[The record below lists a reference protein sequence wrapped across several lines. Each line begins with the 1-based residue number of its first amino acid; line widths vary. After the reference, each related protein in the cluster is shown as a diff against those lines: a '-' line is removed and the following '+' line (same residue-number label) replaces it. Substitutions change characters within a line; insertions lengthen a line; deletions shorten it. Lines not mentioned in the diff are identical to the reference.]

1 MSFAG
6 RHCCSTHVLLLLP
19 TPNVGAKRGKYTAPP
34 PPLGQQ
40 QRQQP
45 ATCLSCFVELLQNG
59 APLPSAD
66 VVRRGAIS
74 IMEALVYS
82 CPACTDGEEALM
94 SWTRDWLTFG
104 CGDGS
109 CSGPAF
115 SGEVSASRPRPM
127 GCALADVL
135 VALYTYVVR
144 HGGLVGGRTSVG
156 VAEATGARATPGT
169 AAASLRSRGRDSED
183 ARWVVLVDL
192 VQFIFSCWEML
203 LAGILSPSSQRPT
216 PSHARMTFL
225 NSHEASLQCRLVSFD
240 SPESAS
246 LPSPMLLGET
256 DNGVPEENERQRC
269 FCEGKDEETVQ
280 PTESRENVAQVTVE
294 HVQDVVR
301 RIIGEIF
308 HVAGD
313 DAAAIEAGCSV
324 GVLRTPAAA
333 TVFLRF
339 VQVSPLLRRLICS
352 SPLLIRSLARYLLPR
367 LVSLQHRQQQQ
378 QRHCQTSGGR
388 KGRSGEATTA
398 IEAVLSILYI
408 LSSSAALSMPM
419 WSVQPLSVVASQL
432 SCHCCSS
439 ECEIPTASKLADSDG
454 ATLLQSLCAVLQ
466 SGGGAHP
473 SPLRLQAL
481 RLLCLLSSS
490 PTTRRVLFFSV
501 CPRGDAAVTYLAVQ
515 EQRGSTDAAAAP
527 ETARNPQR
535 SSTLDVVTHLLPLL
549 LSGEDEEE
557 SVQLTCTVLQMI
569 LLHVQSAC
577 PSAPFPVTHSGTAE
591 AMSAAAADVAAAFT
605 EDDLAGTSDSVSGIE
620 VAACLANHI
629 KDYVMQA
636 LYSCTCKTG
645 YALVELL
652 DCAASTVAG
661 ARALLRGANI
671 EADASVAHDGAVE
684 GFERQQDWRVVFHV
698 ATVDM
703 TLFEV
708 LLKGTALHNALVQ
721 RGFSDDGSEARL
733 CWDEVAC
740 SIAAVAAEERGGQ
753 LSLFSFLRC
762 LDALAAG
769 MRGNVQALW
778 SSRLHRLMHELLER
792 VGVNAQGETWQPA
805 DAAAAMRAFST
816 LLIAGVPHGT
826 HNDGSLVAT
835 DVPHARDLAATRPLR
850 QVVDP
855 QTLHLLTRVTAA
867 YLPASS
873 DLLPLGVQ
881 LLLDF
886 VYTGELVAMSCPPS
900 SDYPTMVSASLEES
914 RCLLRIATLLART
927 QLESLATAAHAR
939 QPEEMRA
946 RCASGRAG
954 PTDGALPILPYSGSD
969 WPHVPPCTSCSLGSK
984 RYDND
989 RVGLL
994 DVLLALYPEAPEL
1007 LGARTELIEAFARR
1021 RGAVVAP
1028 PQLLATHASA
1038 FIGAASLTEVA
1049 MCASDL
1055 QASLL
1060 LSLAAFGCPPCVG
1073 RQELCAMLVNRCG
1086 VLCSRLERAASSNP
1100 TREPAAL
1107 WSAEAAVEE
1116 SDAVDPAIAETASDS
1131 DDDDDA
1137 GRLLD
1142 TLQEIVA
1149 LLVVRS
1155 LWYGGT
1161 DSDPTWSWPAPSSEV
1176 PVASPVAVRSFS
1188 EVHAQ
1193 TLMACVEGS
1202 EELRVGLCQY
1212 LFDLHTQYCVD
1223 VRGFLQLLQGHD
1235 GHAQRPRLQQVQAPS
1250 HALFA
1255 AAVLSVVLC
1264 VVDEPEH
1271 STGMTCAPSPLLTY
1285 MRSLRLVHWL
1295 ANAPFRQASVPLS
1308 VELLLRSVFRAAKR
1322 ELLCLNHGHHRQEQ
1336 RASVA
1341 PLPSTASLATIE
1353 GLQFVY
1359 GELAFQQH
1367 GLQGRAFPAQ
1377 RAVAELTPRG
1387 DALLPTPDSAPGAT
1401 LAICVLREYL
1411 VPLLLSTRSN
1421 TVAHRSDLSVT
1432 IGALEYSTVLL
1443 RLMSVALWPLAPTTC
1458 TSLDAVLAEYA
1469 MSHARQLLA
1478 LTTAELACADGAARK
1493 LLFPL
1498 LQLLYLLLTRAHR
1511 VDLVRRYGTDLLLF
1525 AFRARHA
1532 AIARADLIAL
1542 GEVEQGGLTDGDG
1555 DLTHVCVIASI
1566 VYITAR
1572 QIADP
1577 RRKRVMGGIGVGRA
1591 ACVARAASDGTAA
1604 AGDGGLVPPPLEG
1617 MPWYAWVP
1625 VLHHYRRL
1633 QTAVG
1638 RITSN
1643 QAAREQRRSM
1653 MWIVVSGA
1661 EYLIRLCGVS
1671 DLACCS
1677 HSAAPARRV
1686 ETVPQVARNG
1696 RNPADVSANLD
1707 REEHQAA
1714 TILIDWCAELVF
1726 TSRMS
1731 SNDFD
1736 GAGLNVIVVAARLL
1750 YLLFYRFRALAASS
1764 VWFNALVLSCM
1775 CQLTP
1780 SRRLQLPVV
1789 AEGWLL
1795 AALMRAL
1802 PDVQHWCAYDDYV
1815 KGSATRYFEK
1825 PEIAARVK
1833 LLPQP
1838 PPKEPPAHA
1847 AAGPCTTVP
1856 EEAATAGAS
1865 AAEPELSCVLRIL
1878 VTTCRQ
1884 YERFPHRLR
1893 SHRRLEVIVPMG
1905 LQLSEEAPLC
1915 TCPSVLEYAF
1925 PYTVPVASAEAS
1937 PLLLVFRCFA
1947 DRIRE

>member
-6 RHCCSTHVLLLLP
+6 RHCCPTHVVLLLP
-19 TPNVGAKRGKYTAPP
+19 TPNVGAKSGKYTAPP
-34 PPLGQQ
+34 PPPGQQ
-40 QRQQP
+40 QQQP
-45 ATCLSCFVELLQNG
+45 ATCLSCFVELLRNRM
-59 APLPSAD
+59 PLPSAD
-66 VVRRGAIS
+66 VVRRGAVS
-74 IMEALVYS
+74 IMEALVHS
-82 CPACTDGEEALM
+82 CPACTDGEEAVM

-104 CGDGS
+104 CVDGS

-115 SGEVSASRPRPM
+115 SGEVSAPRPRPM

-144 HGGLVGGRTSVG
+144 HGGLASGQTSVG
-156 VAEATGARATPGT
+156 VTEATGARTTPGT
-169 AAASLRSRGRDSED
+169 AAASLRSRGCDSEA

-192 VQFIFSCWEML
+192 VQFLFSCWEML
-203 LAGILSPSSQRPT
+203 LAGILLPSSQRPT
-216 PSHARMTFL
+216 PSNARMTFL
-225 NSHEASLQCRLVSFD
+225 NSHEASLQCRLASFD
-240 SPESAS
+240 CPEAAS

-256 DNGVPEENERQRC
+256 DNGVPEEKERQRS

-313 DAAAIEAGCSV
+313 DAAAIEAGCSI

-378 QRHCQTSGGR
+378 QQRHCQTSGGR

-419 WSVQPLSVVASQL
+419 WSAQPLSVVASQL

-439 ECEIPTASKLADSDG
+439 ECEIPAASTLADSDG

-490 PTTRRVLFFSV
+490 PTTRRVLFFPV
-501 CPRGDAAVTYLAVQ
+501 CRRDGAATTYLADQ

-527 ETARNPQR
+527 ANAPSPQR
-535 SSTLDVVTHLLPLL
+535 SSALDVVTHLLPLL

-557 SVQLTCTVLQMI
+557 SVQLTCTVLQTI

-577 PSAPFPVTHSGTAE
+577 PSAPFPDMHSSTAE
-591 AMSAAAADVAAAFT
+591 ATSAAAADVAAAFT

-629 KDYVMQA
+629 KDYAMQA

-652 DCAASTVAG
+652 DRAASIVAG
-661 ARALLRGANI
+661 ARALLRGASI

-684 GFERQQDWRVVFHV
+684 GWERQQDWRVVFHV

-703 TLFEV
+703 ALFEV

-721 RGFSDDGSEARL
+721 CGVSDDGSETRL

-778 SSRLHRLMHELLER
+778 SSRLHRLVHDLLER
-792 VGVNAQGETWQPA
+792 VDVNAQGATWRPA
-805 DAAAAMRAFST
+805 DAAAAMRVFST
-816 LLIAGVPHGT
+816 LVIAGVLHGT

-835 DVPHARDLAATRPLR
+835 DVPHARDVAATLLLR

-886 VYTGELVAMSCPPS
+886 VHTGELVAMSCPAS
-900 SDYPTMVSASLEES
+900 SDYPTMASASLEES
-914 RCLLRIATLLART
+914 RCLLRIATLVART
-927 QLESLATAAHAR
+927 QLESWATAAHTR

-946 RCASGRAG
+946 RCASGGAG
-954 PTDGALPILPYSGSD
+954 PTDEALPILPYSGAG
-969 WPHVPPCTSCSLGSK
+969 WPHMPPCTSCSLRSK
-984 RYDND
+984 RYDDD

-994 DVLLALYPEAPEL
+994 DVLLGLYPEAPEL

-1021 RGAVVAP
+1021 RGSAVAP
-1028 PQLLATHASA
+1028 PQLLAAHASA

-1060 LSLAAFGCPPCVG
+1060 LSLAEFGCPPCVG
-1073 RQELCAMLVNRCG
+1073 QKELCAMLVDRCG
-1086 VLCSRLERAASSNP
+1086 VLCSRLERAVSSNP

-1116 SDAVDPAIAETASDS
+1116 SDAVGPAIAETASDS
-1131 DDDDDA
+1131 DDDDA

-1142 TLQEIVA
+1142 ALQEVFA
-1149 LLVVRS
+1149 LLVVHS
-1155 LWYGGT
+1155 LWYGVT
-1161 DSDPTWSWPAPSSEV
+1161 DSDPTRSWPAPSSEV
-1176 PVASPVAVRSFS
+1176 PVACAVAVRSFS

-1193 TLMACVEGS
+1193 ALMACVEGS

-1223 VRGFLQLLQGHD
+1223 VRGFLQLLQGQD
-1235 GHAQRPRLQQVQAPS
+1235 DRVPRPRLQQAQAPS

-1255 AAVLSVVLC
+1255 AAVLSVVLY

-1271 STGMTCAPSPLLTY
+1271 STGRTGAASPLLRY
-1285 MRSLRLVHWL
+1285 MHSLRLVHWL

-1322 ELLCLNHGHHRQEQ
+1322 ELLCLNHSHHPQEQ

-1341 PLPSTASLATIE
+1341 PVPSTASLATIG

-1367 GLQGRAFPAQ
+1367 GLQGGAFPVQ
-1377 RAVAELTPRG
+1377 RAVAELAPRG
-1387 DALLPTPDSAPGAT
+1387 DSLLPTPDSAPGAT
-1401 LAICVLREYL
+1401 LAICVLREHL
-1411 VPLLLSTRSN
+1411 VPLLLSTNSN
-1421 TVAHRSDLSVT
+1421 TVAHRNDLSVT
-1432 IGALEYSTVLL
+1432 VGALEYSTVLL
-1443 RLMSVALWPLAPTTC
+1443 RLMSVALWPLAPATC

-1478 LTTAELACADGAARK
+1478 LTTAELARADGAAQK
-1493 LLFPL
+1493 LIFPL

-1511 VDLVRRYGTDLLLF
+1511 VDVVRRYGTDLLLF

-1577 RRKRVMGGIGVGRA
+1577 RRKRAMGGIGVGSA

-1604 AGDGGLVPPPLEG
+1604 AGGGGVVPPPLEG
-1617 MPWYAWVP
+1617 MPWYAWIP

-1633 QTAVG
+1633 QTAAE
-1638 RITSN
+1638 RTTSN
-1643 QAAREQRRSM
+1643 QATREQRRSM

-1661 EYLIRLCGVS
+1661 EYVIRLCGVS

-1677 HSAAPARRV
+1677 HSAAPAWRM
-1686 ETVPQVARNG
+1686 ETVPQVARSG
-1696 RNPADVSANLD
+1696 RNPADGSANPD

-1731 SNDFD
+1731 GNDFD

-1775 CQLTP
+1775 RQLTP

-1815 KGSATRYFEK
+1815 KGSAIRYFEK

-1847 AAGPCTTVP
+1847 TAGPRTTVP
-1856 EEAATAGAS
+1856 EEVATAGAS

-1878 VTTCRQ
+1878 VTACRQ
-1884 YERFPHRLR
+1884 YERSPHRLR
-1893 SHRRLEVIVPMG
+1893 SRRRLEVIVPLS

-1915 TCPSVLEYAF
+1915 ACPSVLEYAF
-1925 PYTVPVASAEAS
+1925 PYTVPLASAGAP